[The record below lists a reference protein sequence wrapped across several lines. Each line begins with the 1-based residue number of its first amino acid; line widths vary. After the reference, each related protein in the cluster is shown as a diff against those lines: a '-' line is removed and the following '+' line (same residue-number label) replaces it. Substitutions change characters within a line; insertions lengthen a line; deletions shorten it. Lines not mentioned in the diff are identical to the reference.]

1 MIFIIGKQTLS
12 KHLQRDISMQDLIQQ
27 LRLALG
33 ERLKVQ
39 EPLGRYTTFKVGGPA
54 DFFYE
59 AKTKDELV
67 LAITSARNA
76 GLPIFML
83 GGGTNI
89 LIGDKGI
96 RGFVIKNSTQGI
108 AIRGVRGSMESGSS
122 KKTVYV
128 EAESGVPINKLVR
141 FTIEEGLSGLEMQL
155 GLPGSV
161 GGAVYMNSK
170 WTKPEGYVGDAVYQ
184 AHILTPKGEL
194 KIVTRDYFDFSYDYS
209 VLQKTGDIVISV
221 TFALTQDTKEHLW
234 DIANSSIGYRRETQP
249 QGVFSAGC
257 TFKNISKATAM
268 MASTPNLTTSAG
280 FLIDNAGL
288 KGEKVGD
295 AQISTVH
302 ANFIIN
308 LKAATASDVVTLIE
322 KAKEAVKQKFGVTLE
337 EELIRVGEF

>member
-1 MIFIIGKQTLS
+1 
-12 KHLQRDISMQDLIQQ
+12 MQDTITQ
-27 LRLALG
+27 LRLVLG
-33 ERLKVQ
+33 ERLKVH
-39 EPLGRYTTFKVGGPA
+39 EPLNRYTTFKVGGPA

-59 AKTKDELV
+59 AKTKDELIS
-67 LAITSARNA
+67 AITIARKV
-76 GLPIFML
+76 GLPIFIL

-122 KKTVYV
+122 KRTVYV
-128 EAESGVPINKLVR
+128 EAESGVSINKLVR
-141 FTIEEGLSGLEMQL
+141 FTIEEGLSGLQMHL

-161 GGAVYMNSK
+161 GGAIYMNSK

-184 AHILTPKGEL
+184 ALVLTPNGDL
-194 KIVTRDYFDFSYDYS
+194 KQVTRDFFDFSYDFS
-209 VLQKTGDIVISV
+209 AIQKTGDIVVSV
-221 TFALTQDTKEHLW
+221 TFALIVDTKEHLW
-234 DIANSSIGYRRETQP
+234 EIANGSIGYRRETQP

-280 FLIDNAGL
+280 FLVDNAGL
-288 KGEKVGD
+288 KGERIGD

-302 ANFIIN
+302 ANFIVN
-308 LKAATASDVVTLIE
+308 LKNATAADVVTLIE
-322 KAKEAVKQKFGVTLE
+322 KAKNAVKKKFGVTLE